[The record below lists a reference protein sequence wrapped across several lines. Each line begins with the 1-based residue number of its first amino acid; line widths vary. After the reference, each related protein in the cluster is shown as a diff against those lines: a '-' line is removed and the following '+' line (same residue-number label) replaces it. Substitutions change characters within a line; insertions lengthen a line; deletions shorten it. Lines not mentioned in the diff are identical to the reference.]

1 MNYKKVFESWEL
13 EDRASQPKE
22 FGNRRK
28 SSDRRFYKRM
38 ASKAVRRYV
47 KVDILNLGD
56 DDYYDDMMALKALLT
71 AQKDIL
77 LTKIEEI
84 DDVLN
89 SLPI

>member
-13 EDRASQPKE
+13 EDRAAQPKE

-28 SSDRRFYKRM
+28 SDKRFYKRM

-47 KVDILNLGD
+47 KVDILNLED
-56 DDYYDDMMALKALLT
+56 DDYYDDLMDLKALLT

-84 DDVLN
+84 DEVLD